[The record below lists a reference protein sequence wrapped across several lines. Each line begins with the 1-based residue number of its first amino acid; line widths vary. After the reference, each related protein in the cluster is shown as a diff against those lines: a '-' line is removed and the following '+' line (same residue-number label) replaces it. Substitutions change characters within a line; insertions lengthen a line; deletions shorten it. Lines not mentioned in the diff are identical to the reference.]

1 MKNIKKGIFITFI
14 LCLFLVNNINLEVY
28 ATQGKLKG
36 ATVCVGPDGNY
47 YGQHSSDNHWHAAS
61 KTDNGYY
68 ALGNPLSYNPCN
80 SSTKTSSSKSVVSS
94 GNGSSNSSKQSSSN
108 SSKKTNTSS
117 VKKEEKKEV
126 KSNEKPEIEGLDN
139 KSVTSK
145 SDGKTLSSKD
155 IVKMFEIKVKDK
167 EDGVI
172 DFDNYLVSPSEI
184 DLDEVGY
191 HYITV
196 YYKDK
201 DENVI
206 EKELTLEVEEESFFD
221 KIFG

>member
-14 LCLFLVNNINLEVY
+14 LCLFLVNVNLEVY

-36 ATVCVGPDGNY
+36 STVCIGPDGNY

-61 KTDNGYY
+61 NTDNGFY
-68 ALGNPLSYNPCN
+68 ALGNPLSYNPC
-80 SSTKTSSSKSVVSS
+80 SSSSKPSASAS
-94 GNGSSNSSKQSSSN
+94 TPSSNSSSSGAKQSSNN
-108 SSKKTNTSS
+108 SSNNSNTSS
-117 VKKEEKKEV
+117 AKKEEKKET
-126 KSNEKPEIEGLDN
+126 KSNEKPEIDGLDN
-139 KSVTSK
+139 KSIKNKDDV
-145 SDGKTLSSKD
+145 KTISSKE
-155 IVKMFEIKVKDK
+155 IVEMFEIKVKDK

-184 DLDEVGY
+184 DLNEVGY

-201 DENVI
+201 DGNVV

-221 KIFG
+221 IIFG